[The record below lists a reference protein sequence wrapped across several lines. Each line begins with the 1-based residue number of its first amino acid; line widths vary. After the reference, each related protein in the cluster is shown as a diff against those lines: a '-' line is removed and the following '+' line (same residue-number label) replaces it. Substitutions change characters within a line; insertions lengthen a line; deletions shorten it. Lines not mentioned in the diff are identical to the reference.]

1 MYCQAKREGF
11 GIVFIEALA
20 CGLPV
25 ICGNADGSIDAIR
38 NGELG
43 TAINTDDEQELED
56 CITNHLAQP
65 LTLEKRKHLKDTCLR
80 YFNEQNYIDSLQQM
94 LIND

>member
-1 MYCQAKREGF
+1 
-11 GIVFIEALA
+11 VFIEALA

-43 TAINTDDEQELED
+43 TAINTDDDSALED
-56 CITNHLAQP
+56 CIASHLALP
-65 LTLEKRKHLKDTCLR
+65 VTLEKRKLLKDKCLQ
-80 YFNEQNYIDSLQQM
+80 YFNEQIYINTLQKM
-94 LIND
+94 LTND

>member
-1 MYCQAKREGF
+1 LEL
-11 GIVFIEALA
+11 FIEALA

-43 TAINTDDEQELED
+43 KAIDVDNLDELE
-56 CITNHLAQP
+56 CAIQCN
-65 LTLEKRKHLKDTCLR
+65 LTSALTDEKRRHLQKQCLR
-80 YFNEQNYIDSLQQM
+80 YFNERDYINNLEQLLVESD
-94 LIND
+94 

>member
-1 MYCQAKREGF
+1 M
-11 GIVFIEALA
+11 FIEALA

-43 TAINTDDEQELED
+43 TAINTDDDNALED
-56 CITNHLAQP
+56 CIAHHLTLP
-65 LTLEKRKHLKDTCLR
+65 VTLEKRKLLQDKCLH
-80 YFNEQNYIDSLQQM
+80 YFNEQTYINTLQKM
-94 LIND
+94 LTND